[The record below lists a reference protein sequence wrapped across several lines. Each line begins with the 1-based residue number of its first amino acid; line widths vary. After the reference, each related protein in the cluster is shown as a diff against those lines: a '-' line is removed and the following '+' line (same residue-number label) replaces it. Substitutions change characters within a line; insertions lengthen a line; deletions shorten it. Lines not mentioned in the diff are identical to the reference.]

1 MLERMMDDLTRH
13 RKMRLSELIAGPPY
27 GGNRVEFGKAVNLS
41 KGRITQLL
49 SNEHQFGERAAQTIC
64 DSLGLPGHYFE
75 QGFVIVDNPPF
86 GNKPTTQNLVVPLLD
101 NDRYPSIRR
110 VRFKLQAGASGFAIE
125 YLNEDGAPMVFHQDW
140 FKSRGYEPSKLFA
153 VKVSGASMEPG
164 LFDSDVVVVNTAQ
177 TQPKD
182 GIVFAVNYEGE
193 MVVKRMHRDSGNWW
207 LKSDNPDKTR
217 YADKQCHEG
226 VRMIGEVVHK
236 QSEHI

>member
-1 MLERMMDDLTRH
+1 MEVDEDDDRDPSVQALIRLCDIVGGYKALAETIDANPQSIYQIVRGIKLPSGRPKGVGSNLREKLNQRH
-13 RKMRLSELIAGPPY
+13 PGWLYTEQPSKPP
-27 GGNRVEFGKAVNLS
+27 
-41 KGRITQLL
+41 TQ
-49 SNEHQFGERAAQTIC
+49 H
-64 DSLGLPGHYFE
+64 
-75 QGFVIVDNPPF
+75 
-86 GNKPTTQNLVVPLLD
+86 LVVPLLE
-101 NDRYPSIRR
+101 NNQYPAIRR
-110 VRFKLQAGASGFAIE
+110 VRFKLQAGASGFGVE

-217 YADKQCHEG
+217 YADKLCHEG